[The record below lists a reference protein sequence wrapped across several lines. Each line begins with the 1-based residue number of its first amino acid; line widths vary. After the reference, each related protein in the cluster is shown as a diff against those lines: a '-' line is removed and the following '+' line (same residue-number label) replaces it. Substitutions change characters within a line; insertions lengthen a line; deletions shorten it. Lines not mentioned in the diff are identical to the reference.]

1 METFF
6 IIALGAIGGFLI
18 AFGITQVMQL
28 IPIKEFVGTPEISIV
43 VTLATV
49 AVLMLIG
56 LAAGL
61 MPARKAANLDVVECI
76 RT

>member
-6 IIALGAIGGFLI
+6 IIALGAIVGFLI
-18 AFGITQVMQL
+18 AFGITQAMQL
-28 IPIKEFVGTPEISIV
+28 IPIKEFVGTPEISIG

-49 AVLMLIG
+49 AVLLLIG

-61 MPARKAANLDVVECI
+61 MPARKAANLDVVECL

>member
-6 IIALGAIGGFLI
+6 IVGLGSALGFLI
-18 AFGITQVMQL
+18 ALGIIKVLQYV
-28 IPIKEFVGTPEISIV
+28 PIKEYVGTPEFSAEVAI
-43 VTLATV
+43 ATV
-49 AVLMLIG
+49 TILCIIG

-61 MPARKAANLDVVECI
+61 MPARKAANLDVVECL